1 MDGRKVTLFAILAV
15 VVGILIAYLVW
26 GNQAQQL
33 QNEVAAVKAR
43 AQQAGIQEGM
53 MATKLQQIEAQIKEA
68 TERLKSEQD
77 QRQKLEALAAKQQKK
92 K

>member
-1 MDGRKVTLFAILAV
+1 MDGKKVTLFAILAV
-15 VVGILIAYLVW
+15 VVGILIGYLVW

-33 QNEVAAVKAR
+33 QNEVAAVKAKV
-43 AQQAGIQEGM
+43 QQSGIQEGM

>member
-1 MDGRKVTLFAILAV
+1 MDGKKVTLFAILAV
-15 VVGILIAYLVW
+15 VVGILIGYLVW

-33 QNEVAAVKAR
+33 QNEVAAVKAK
-43 AQQAGIQEGM
+43 AQQSGIQEWM
-53 MATKLQQIEAQIKEA
+53 MATKLQQIEAQIKDA

-77 QRQKLEALAAKQQKK
+77 QRQKLEALAAKQKK

>member
-1 MDGRKVTLFAILAV
+1 MDGKKVTLIAILAV
-15 VVGILIAYLVW
+15 VVGILVGYLVW

-33 QNEVAAVKAR
+33 ANEVAAVKAR
-43 AQQAGIQEGM
+43 AQQAGVQEGM

-68 TERLKSEQD
+68 VERLKAEQD
-77 QRQKLEALAAKQQKK
+77 QRQKLEALAAKLPKK